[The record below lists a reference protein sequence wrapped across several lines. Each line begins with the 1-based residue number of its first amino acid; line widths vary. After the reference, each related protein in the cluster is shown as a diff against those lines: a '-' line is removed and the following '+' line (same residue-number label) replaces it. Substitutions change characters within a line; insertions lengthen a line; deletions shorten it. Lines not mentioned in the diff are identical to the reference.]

1 GEHSA
6 SGVSMDSRAASTSTV
21 ITKVPGAS
29 GRAHTTRG
37 SGGEGEALSNY
48 RVRRTSG
55 HGYCQLGADGYG
67 RAVRRGHAQIISRGD
82 NGCGCS
88 GTNVGG
94 GCRTCGSGTAI
105 SKRPLAERWS

>member
-1 GEHSA
+1 TYCCPVPGSTLFPYTTLFRSRGGERPA
-6 SGVSMDSRAASTSTV
+6 SGVSVDSRAARTSSV

-67 RAVRRGHAQIISRGD
+67 RVVRRGHAQIISRGVT
-82 NGCGCS
+82 S
-88 GTNVGG
+88 GEW
-94 GCRTCGSGTAI
+94 
-105 SKRPLAERWS
+105 L